1 MSFGCT
7 PSRHVEVPVPAGWR
21 CRLGFKVGEAA
32 LMPHE
37 AMHVGLG
44 RSSRAKVV
52 DAKAGR
58 DSVVLTGSNF
68 AKKQAWKL
76 MRIRLWRWRRWL
88 GGWWWGIVRAM
99 CWRAGG
105 N

>member
-7 PSRHVEVPVPAGWR
+7 PSGRVEVPVPAGWR

-37 AMHVGLG
+37 AMHVGIG

-52 DAKAGR
+52 NAKAGR
-58 DSVVLTGSNF
+58 GSVLTGGNF
-68 AKKQAWKL
+68 TEQQAWEL
-76 MRIRLWRWRRWL
+76 RIRLWRWRWWL
-88 GGWWWGIVRAM
+88 GG
-99 CWRAGG
+99 
-105 N
+105 